1 MKLFYTDTPPS
12 RIGELIPFNEI
23 MDGEIFRREDD
34 KYPQWQR
41 VGNNLHCIRTWDG
54 GDRIRVYENEFDK
67 RPFKEKFLIIG

>member
-1 MKLFYTDTPPS
+1 
-12 RIGELIPFNEI
+12 

-41 VGNNLHCIRTWDG
+41 VGNNLHCIRAWDG